1 MTTSAADVKSFI
13 REKLPLAAVPSVP
26 EIRLH
31 TAHPGS
37 GLRRIG
43 GNAAPYWAYAW
54 AGGTA
59 LARYVLDHPQ
69 TVSGRRVLDLGAG
82 SGLVAIAASKAGARD
97 VLAVEIDR
105 NALAALELNL
115 EANAVSAT
123 VIHQDILGAEPPPV
137 DLVLVGDLFY
147 ERRLAIRVTA
157 FLERCIAAGIEV
169 LVGDLGREHLPLSR
183 LKMLADYPVPDFGD
197 GNGAAPKQGRVFAF
211 QRAPDYGRRKPVGP
225 P

>member
-1 MTTSAADVKSFI
+1 MTTSVLDVKSFI
-13 REKLPLAAVPSVP
+13 RENLLLAAVPSVP

-37 GLRRIG
+37 GLRRLEG
-43 GNAAPYWAYAW
+43 DAAPYWAYPW

-59 LARYVLDHPQ
+59 LARYILDHPQ
-69 TVSGRRVLDLGAG
+69 TVLGRSVLDLGAG
-82 SGLVAIAASKAGARD
+82 SGLVAIAAAKAGARD
-97 VLAVEIDR
+97 VLAAEIDR

-115 EANAVSAT
+115 AANAVSAT
-123 VIHQDILGAEPPPV
+123 IIDQDILGAEPPPV

-147 ERRLAIRVTA
+147 ERRLATRVTA
-157 FLERCIAAGIEV
+157 FLDRCVTAGIEV

-197 GNGAAPKQGRVFAF
+197 GRGAALKLGRVFTFA
-211 QRAPDYGRRKPVGP
+211 G
-225 P
+225 

>member
-1 MTTSAADVKSFI
+1 VSFSAIRGATVDVKSFI
-13 REKLPLAAVPSVP
+13 RQNLPLTAVPFVP

-37 GLRRIG
+37 GLRRLEG
-43 GNAAPYWAYAW
+43 DAAPYWAYPW

-59 LARYVLDHPQ
+59 LARYIFDHPQ
-69 TVSGRRVLDLGAG
+69 TVSGCRVLDLGAG
-82 SGLVAIAASKAGARD
+82 SGLGAIAAAKTGARD
-97 VLAVEIDR
+97 VLAAEIDR

-115 EANAVSAT
+115 AANTVSAT
-123 VIHQDILGAEPPPV
+123 VIDQDILGGEAPPV

-147 ERRLAIRVTA
+147 ERHLATRVTA
-157 FLERCIAAGIEV
+157 FLDRCIGAGIEV

-197 GNGAAPKQGRVFAF
+197 GKGAAPKQGRVFAF
-211 QRAPDYGRRKPVGP
+211 ER
-225 P
+225 